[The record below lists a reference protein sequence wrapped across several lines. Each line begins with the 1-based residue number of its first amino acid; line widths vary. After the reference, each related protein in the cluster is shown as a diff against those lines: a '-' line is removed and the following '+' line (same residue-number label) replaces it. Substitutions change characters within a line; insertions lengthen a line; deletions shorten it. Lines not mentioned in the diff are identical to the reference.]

1 MAEGLSEII
10 ARSAA
15 RQTYRLLR
23 LSAPLLR
30 PVYQRVGLERRARVI
45 TALVRIGWNGASV
58 ASPLPRPSEIQA
70 PERLLPGVACIGHP
84 NAESGVG
91 EALRVTGRA
100 LEAAGIP
107 FSLFPVQ
114 EYTTARLEDGSMSGH
129 VSPRL
134 GKRVNLICDGLIG
147 ADLAARALGP
157 GAFAGRLN
165 ILRPFWELAKV
176 PDRFAESLS
185 RFQEIWAPSE
195 FVRQAFA
202 EATNV
207 PVLHM
212 PVPVEFGPVAAVDRA
227 RYGLPEKAKLFL
239 FTFDPCSFF
248 VRKNPLALVEAF
260 HKAFGRRGNT
270 DVGLVLKCLDV
281 GPHSGTLKTLRS
293 AIDGDP
299 RIFIVERTLP
309 RAELNGL
316 LALADCYVSLHRSEG
331 FGFGLA
337 ESLLLGKPVIG
348 TAYSGNADFLSEET
362 GYPVPY
368 RLVPVG
374 SGEYPGHEGQV
385 WAEPDIDAA
394 AKHMASAVD
403 EPEAAKARA
412 LAGQALIRARHSLT
426 AVGRKMRDRLTV
438 LGAL

>member
-15 RQTYRLLR
+15 RQAYRLLR
-23 LSAPLLR
+23 FSAPFLR

-45 TALVRIGWNGASV
+45 TSLVRIGWNGATV
-58 ASPLPRPSEIQA
+58 ASPLPRPSEIVA

-91 EALRVTGRA
+91 EALRATARA
-100 LEAAGIP
+100 LQAAGVP

-114 EYTTARLEDGSMSGH
+114 EYTTARLQDESMTGH

-134 GKRVNLICDGLIG
+134 SNRVNLICDGLVG
-147 ADLAARALGP
+147 ADIAARAIGP
-157 GAFAGRLN
+157 GAFAGRFS

-176 PDRFAESLS
+176 PERFVDSLS

-202 EATNV
+202 AATNV

-212 PVPVEFGPVAAVDRA
+212 PVPVELGPIAPATRG
-227 RYGLPEKAKLFL
+227 RYGLPEKATLFL

-260 HKAFGRRGNT
+260 HKAFGRTG
-270 DVGLVLKCLDV
+270 DSSVGLVLKCLDA
-281 GPHSGTLKTLRS
+281 GPHSGALKTLRS
-293 AIDGDP
+293 AIGGDP
-299 RIFIVERTLP
+299 RIFLIERTLP

-316 LALADCYVSLHRSEG
+316 LTLADCYVSLHRSEG

-337 ESLLLGKPVIG
+337 ESMLLGKPVIG

-362 GYPVPY
+362 GFPVSY
-368 RLVPVG
+368 RLIPVR
-374 SGEYPGHEGQV
+374 SGEYPEHEGQV
-385 WAEPDIDAA
+385 WAEPDVDVAA
-394 AKHMASAVD
+394 MHMVSIVH
-403 EPEAAKARA
+403 EPKEARA
-412 LAGQALIRARHSLT
+412 RAVAGQELIKRRHSLS
-426 AVGRKMRDRLTV
+426 AVGGKMRDRLAA